1 MKFKMK
7 KTHALTQAALEQRI
21 VVFCEIVNFDFFCT
35 CLHWNVGKG
44 VINNWLK
51 DTKYGNRELSPML
64 TVEEEN
70 PGNEPTQ
77 LLGSMVG
84 RPELV
89 GRRVSQVN

>member
-7 KTHALTQAALEQRI
+7 KTHALTQAALEQGTL
-21 VVFCEIVNFDFFCT
+21 VFCEIVNFDIF
-35 CLHWNVGKG
+35 LHWNVGKG
-44 VINNWLK
+44 VISKWLK
-51 DTKYGNRELSPML
+51 DTKYGNREVSPPP
-64 TVEEEN
+64 TVEEED

-89 GRRVSQVN
+89 GHRVSQVN